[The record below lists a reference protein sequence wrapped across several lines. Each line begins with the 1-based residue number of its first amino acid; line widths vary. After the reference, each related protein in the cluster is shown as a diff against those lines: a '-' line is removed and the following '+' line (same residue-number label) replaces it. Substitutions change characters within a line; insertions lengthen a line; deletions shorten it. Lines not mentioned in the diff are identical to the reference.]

1 MEKTFPKK
9 NHEHFKTSKTC
20 ISLRIYQWLDY
31 QSYVDVCANI
41 NDPWLDYQSHFDV
54 CISGSTSFILKKNNN
69 NWVTLIKVYIFL
81 LFFGICFVQ

>member
-1 MEKTFPKK
+1 LSVITSGKKK

-41 NDPWLDYQSHFDV
+41 NDPWLDYQSHPFRV
-54 CISGSTSFILKKNNN
+54 QLLSSLKEK
-69 NWVTLIKVYIFL
+69 III
-81 LFFGICFVQ
+81 G